1 MTLRYVA
8 PLLALALTGCFD
20 TLTTTDVPP
29 ERGTLAVEL
38 SVSSSLLETNRL
50 DHTVTIVV
58 QAHHPN
64 DKVDDS
70 YTTNLQTYTVNRTF
84 SVPPVKALVTAT
96 ANRAG
101 EEVAKATA
109 SVMVTSGATAPLSIQ
124 LKSVN

>member
-1 MTLRYVA
+1 MMLRFAA
-8 PLLALALTGCFD
+8 PLLVLALAGCFD
-20 TLTTTDVPP
+20 SVTTTDVPP
-29 ERGTLAVEL
+29 KRGALDVEL
-38 SVSSSLLETNRL
+38 NVAPSLLETNRM

-96 ANRAG
+96 ASRAG

-109 SVMVTSGATAPLSIQ
+109 SVMVTSGAIAPLSMQ